1 MGPYVIGLMAGYVLS
16 RCECKLRINKF
27 LNLFLWLSAAGT
39 AMGALYG
46 LFHAS
51 KGHPLTVEV
60 AAFYSAVHRTVWGAC
75 VAWVVIACCTGN
87 GGFVDTV
94 LSWSG
99 LVPLSRLTYCIYLLH
114 IMVMDLYMMNQQSLF
129 YMSDI
134 NIVMFFLGILVVSYM
149 AAFVV
154 SLAFEAPMM
163 GLEKILFRRG
173 SESAKPAAKGKSS
186 WRHAYANGAA
196 NISETKLY
204 N

>member
-1 MGPYVIGLMAGYVLS
+1 MGTVIDAVRVSVVRTENQFSYFYVKPWNRMGPYVIGLMAGYVLS

-39 AMGALYG
+39 AMGVLYG

-134 NIVMFFLGILVVSYM
+134 NIMTTTTTDD
-149 AAFVV
+149 
-154 SLAFEAPMM
+154 
-163 GLEKILFRRG
+163 
-173 SESAKPAAKGKSS
+173 
-186 WRHAYANGAA
+186 HNN
-196 NISETKLY
+196 NIGPQQQQMTTTTDDH
-204 N
+204 NNNR